1 MKYELIA
8 PPITLA
14 PFVRFFWTLEGN
26 SMHALSQA
34 FGSLVDGCPGII
46 FQHADAGALV
56 MDDRQLPG
64 LFLYGQTTKHTEITS
79 AGVFRSCGVMFHP
92 HGLKSVF
99 GVNAAELTD
108 SCMDPDVVSVRK
120 EYRLAE
126 RLSDARS
133 VTAQVKILESYLYT
147 QINNKDIPGIV
158 EYAVSQI
165 VRSNGNISM
174 RDLQEELQITEKS
187 LERKFKDHVGIPPKL
202 FSGICRYQASLHQ
215 LKNNQ
220 YDKLSDIAYEND
232 YADQSHFIRSFKKYT
247 GCSPYQFQKQN
258 NQLSVLFNF

>member
-1 MKYELIA
+1 MKYEIIA
-8 PPITLA
+8 PPLTLA
-14 PFVRFFWTLEGN
+14 PFVRCFWTLEGN
-26 SMHALSQA
+26 AMNALSQA

-56 MDDRQLPG
+56 MDERQLPG
-64 LFLYGQTTKHTEITS
+64 LFLYGQTTKHTEITA
-79 AGVFRSCGVMFHP
+79 AGVFRASGVMFHP
-92 HGLKSVF
+92 YALKSVF
-99 GVNAAELTD
+99 GVNAAELTG
-108 SCMDPDVVSVRK
+108 SCITPPESK
-120 EYRLAE
+120 GYQLIE
-126 RLSDARS
+126 RLGDALT
-133 VTAQVKILESYLYT
+133 VAEQVKILESYLYT
-147 QINNKDIPGIV
+147 QISREHHFGMV

-165 VRSNGNISM
+165 LRSNGNIAM

-187 LERKFKDHVGIPPKL
+187 FERKFKDHVGIPPKL

-220 YDKLSDIAYEND
+220 YNKLSDIAYEND

-247 GCSPYQFQKQN
+247 GCSPHQFQKQN